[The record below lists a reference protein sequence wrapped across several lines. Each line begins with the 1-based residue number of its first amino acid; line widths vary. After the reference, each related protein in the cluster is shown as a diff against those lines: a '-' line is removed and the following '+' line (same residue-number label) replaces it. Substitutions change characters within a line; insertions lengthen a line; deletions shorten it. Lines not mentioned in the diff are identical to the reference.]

1 MSQATLDAAHAKY
14 MKALYAQPKDERL
27 CKSLAQECL
36 DIAKGSRLEKKF
48 KALVDMHERR
58 INAEAQK

>member
-1 MSQATLDAAHAKY
+1 